1 MPDTQLK
8 TRLERA
14 TRILKQVSV
23 PHLPQELLR
32 LQQELQARYPNSV
45 TIAQLIARNPE
56 LLSPF
61 LELANN
67 TLDPDPPLKDAR
79 SAVNLL
85 GLEEVGNVFLAA
97 SLEEVVAQTR
107 EEKAIIRHGA
117 RAGIAAAE
125 LSYWVPEVSRADAYL
140 CGLVQNVG
148 GIFMLRAGLPYYRH
162 FHRQLNHPFT
172 AYETELAE
180 HGTAHTFVGAIVA
193 RHWHMDETVAETLL
207 RHHDRDL
214 LTGTLQASEMVRRR
228 VALVVLAN
236 YIVTTT
242 LGEAFLSEELS
253 ESRELAQQVLHLP
266 EPALQAAT
274 AATLKWG
281 RSAALVSA
289 SH

>member
-1 MPDTQLK
+1 MPDIQLK
-8 TRLERA
+8 ARLERA
-14 TRILKQVSV
+14 THLLRQVSV
-23 PHLPQELLR
+23 PPLPQELVR
-32 LQQELQARYPNSV
+32 LQQELQSRYPNSV

-61 LELANN
+61 LELANT

-97 SLEEVVAQTR
+97 TLEEVVAQTR
-107 EEKAIIRHGA
+107 EEKAILQHGA

-125 LSYWVPEVSRADAYL
+125 LSYWIPEVTRADAYL
-140 CGLVQNVG
+140 CGLMQNVG
-148 GIFMLRAGLPYYRH
+148 GIFMLRAGLPFYHH

-193 RHWHMDETVAETLL
+193 RHWHMDEAVAETLL
-207 RHHDRDL
+207 WHHDRDL
-214 LTGTLQASEMVRRR
+214 LGGSTPAPDAVRRR

-236 YIVTTT
+236 YVVTTT
-242 LGEAFLSEELS
+242 LGDAFLSEELS
-253 ESRELAQQVLHLP
+253 ESRELAQQVLQLP
-266 EPALQAAT
+266 DPALQAAT
-274 AATLKWG
+274 AAVLKWG
-281 RSAALVSA
+281 CSGALISA